1 MLALHPSVGSEQM
14 TEVNY
19 TSFTGFGDPALAG
32 RPGILRGLEV
42 VDVYE
47 GAKADLGKLRA
58 LPELPETAEELRQ
71 IASHLGAPPES
82 VFLRE
87 KATESEVKTA
97 NLSKSRVLAF
107 ATHGLI
113 SGELS
118 GLAEP
123 ALVMTPPDK
132 ATEFDDGLL
141 TASEVA
147 QLDLNADIVL
157 LSACNTGAGKE
168 LGATGLSGLAR
179 SFIYAGARSLL
190 VTHWSVDSKATTKL
204 TTGMFEAMAS
214 DPSIGRAEALR
225 QSMLNMM
232 NDAENP
238 HYAHPAFWA
247 PFSLIGDGQTAN

>member
-1 MLALHPSVGSEQM
+1 M
-14 TEVNY
+14 
-19 TSFTGFGDPALAG
+19 SFIGFGDPVLNG
-32 RPGILRGLEV
+32 SVGNLRGLEV

-47 GAKADLGKLRA
+47 GAKADLGELRA
-58 LPELPETAEELRQ
+58 LPELPETGDELRK
-71 IASHLGAPPES
+71 IAKYLGAS
-82 VFLRE
+82 RDNVFLRE
-87 KATESEVKTA
+87 KATETAVKSTSL
-97 NLSKSRVLAF
+97 NQSGVVAF
-107 ATHGLI
+107 ATHGLL

-168 LGATGLSGLAR
+168 LGASGLSGLAR

-190 VTHWSVDSKATTKL
+190 VTHWSVDSRATTKL

-225 QSMLNMM
+225 QSMLSMM
-232 NDAENP
+232 NDADNP